1 MIISLQNW
9 PLYYNIQKL
18 VKTWKV
24 TIGSVCLTKS
34 EILYSTFPLL
44 LHKVAFTVPVTANTF
59 TFNPIPDLLS
69 SIYLPKDGVTF
80 CGERAYSGFR
90 LACSDCIPVI
100 PPAVPPS
107 ALITY
112 PGTVFT
118 LDPTTFMYVKT
129 NPTTDRTFK
138 VDTQS

>member
-1 MIISLQNW
+1 MIISVQNW

-69 SIYLPKDGVTF
+69 SIYSPNDGVTF

-90 LACSDCIPVI
+90 LTCSDCISVI
-100 PPAVPPS
+100 PLN
-107 ALITY
+107 LITY
-112 PGTVFT
+112 TGTVR
-118 LDPTTFMYVKT
+118 DI
-129 NPTTDRTFK
+129 NPTTRMYFKTNSDTDTKFK